1 MIAEGGLAIGSMSGL
16 MTRIDEVAGWLA
28 AARSVVALTGAGVST
43 ASGIPDFRGPD
54 GVWTRDPT
62 AERLSNI
69 GYYLADPQVRRES
82 WQRRRHHPAW
92 GANPN
97 AAHRALAELDAAGR
111 LDLLV
116 TQNID
121 GLHLAAGS
129 SAKRTIEIHG
139 TIRESVC
146 LACGDRRPMR
156 ETLGR
161 VEAGDP
167 DPTCMACGGILKSAT
182 ISFGQNLDPVLLAH
196 AERAAAT
203 ADLFL
208 AVGTS
213 LTVYPVARL
222 PEVALESGARLVI
235 LNAEPTPLDR
245 RAHAVLRGDAGE
257 RLSALVTALGSASGG
272 PTDPA

>member
-1 MIAEGGLAIGSMSGL
+1 MSDL
-16 MTRIDEVAGWLA
+16 MTSIDEVAGWLA

-82 WQRRRHHPAW
+82 WQRRLHHPAW
-92 GANPN
+92 RARPN
-97 AAHRALAELDAAGR
+97 AAHRALAALDAAGR
-111 LDLLV
+111 LGLLV

-121 GLHLAAGS
+121 GLHLVAGS
-129 SAKRTIEIHG
+129 SAERTIEIHG

-156 ETLGR
+156 ETLAR
-161 VEAGDP
+161 VEAGDS
-167 DPTCMACGGILKSAT
+167 DPPCLECGGILKSAT
-182 ISFGQNLDPVLLAH
+182 ISFGQNLDPLLLAR
-196 AERAAAT
+196 AEQAAAA

-213 LTVYPVARL
+213 LQVYPVARL
-222 PEVALESGARLVI
+222 PEIALGSGARLVI
-235 LNAEPTPLDR
+235 VNAEPTPLDGR
-245 RAHAVLRGDAGE
+245 GHAVLAGDAGE
-257 RLSALVTALGSASGG
+257 LLSALVTALGSARGE
-272 PTDPA
+272 PADPA